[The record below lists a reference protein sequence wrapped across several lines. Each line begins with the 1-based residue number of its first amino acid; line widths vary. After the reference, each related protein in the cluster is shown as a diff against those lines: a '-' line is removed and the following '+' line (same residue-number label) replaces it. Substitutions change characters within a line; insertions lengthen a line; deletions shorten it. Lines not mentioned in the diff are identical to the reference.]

1 MTNDGFTADERA
13 AMKERARE
21 LRLEAKR
28 MATRETGEADIAAKI
43 AEMDSAGQ
51 KMAQRI
57 HELISEAA
65 PELMP
70 RTWYGMPG
78 YADADGKLIVFYQ
91 DGGKFNTRFST
102 LGFQQAAKLDD
113 PSGMWPTAFGIE
125 RLTTEVEKRIV
136 ELVKQAVSG

>member
-1 MTNDGFTADERA
+1 MANDGFTADERA

-21 LRLEAKR
+21 LKLEAKR
-28 MATRETGEADIAAKI
+28 TATRETGEADIAAKI
-43 AEMDSAGQ
+43 DEMDPVGQ
-51 KMAQRI
+51 KMARRI
-57 HELISEAA
+57 HELVMAAA
-65 PELMP
+65 PNLMP

-78 YADADGKLIVFYQ
+78 YADADGKIVVFYQ

-102 LGFQQAAKLDD
+102 LGFQQAANLDD

-125 RLTTEVEKRIV
+125 RLTPEVEKRIV